1 MEYRDYIAKLTY
13 GLPGL
18 GIYESS
24 SKLIQ
29 ILFLKSILDDANKYE
44 YLDMEGMK
52 TMFEF
57 SKCFNDNS
65 VDEDIL
71 YKTFRAVE
79 KANRVYGNALTSAA
93 ISYRFYFEK
102 ENQKRINDMLRSFN
116 LPSSYDERRDLIE
129 YLLNVSGINGGR
141 YTSEYLSSPTIIN
154 LSSELLEINENDK
167 VLNTFAGC
175 SSFAL
180 KNKNYKWMS
189 GFDINMESIATSYM
203 IKVFCKLDNFE
214 VNQCDIYE
222 DFDDNKRCDR
232 KYNKI
237 FTDGPLGARIRTIAS
252 TNPNSKYYGIKD
264 GDILNIR
271 KTFDFLDDN
280 GLAVITVPNRV
291 FVSGSKAYADLRKD
305 LSTSGVKAIISLPNN
320 IMYGTTI
327 PMNLLV
333 VEKGYSG
340 EVIIIKAEDEG
351 FYESTRI
358 MRNITQFGIANIFK
372 VYKNFEQVEGFSH
385 IVLPT
390 ELFGD
395 GSDPVQLQ
403 KFFFVEEKKN
413 HRKID
418 EIDNDIS
425 DIMSKLANLNK

>member
-1 MEYRDYIAKLTY
+1 MGYLTCY
-13 GLPGL
+13 
-18 GIYESS
+18 
-24 SKLIQ
+24 
-29 ILFLKSILDDANKYE
+29 
-44 YLDMEGMK
+44 
-52 TMFEF
+52 
-57 SKCFNDNS
+57 
-65 VDEDIL
+65 DIL
-71 YKTFRAVE
+71 
-79 KANRVYGNALTSAA
+79 
-93 ISYRFYFEK
+93 
-102 ENQKRINDMLRSFN
+102 
-116 LPSSYDERRDLIE
+116 
-129 YLLNVSGINGGR
+129 
-141 YTSEYLSSPTIIN
+141 
-154 LSSELLEINENDK
+154 LLEGDENEFQNFLEDLADK
-167 VLNTFAGC
+167 
-175 SSFAL
+175 
-180 KNKNYKWMS
+180 S
-189 GFDINMESIATSYM
+189 G
-203 IKVFCKLDNFE
+203 
-214 VNQCDIYE
+214 
-222 DFDDNKRCDR
+222 
-232 KYNKI
+232 
-237 FTDGPLGARIRTIAS
+237 
-252 TNPNSKYYGIKD
+252 YYGIKD

-271 KTFDFLDDN
+271 KTLDFLDDN

-358 MRNITQFGIANIFK
+358 MRNINKSGIERILS
-372 VYKNFEQVEGFSH
+372 VYKNFEVIEGFSH
-385 IVLPT
+385 IVSPT

-425 DIMSKLANLNK
+425 DIMSKLVNLNK